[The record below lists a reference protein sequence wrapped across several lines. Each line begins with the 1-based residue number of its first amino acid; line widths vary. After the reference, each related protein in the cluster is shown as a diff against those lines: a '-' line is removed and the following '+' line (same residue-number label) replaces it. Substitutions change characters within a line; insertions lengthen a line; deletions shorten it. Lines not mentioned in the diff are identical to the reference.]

1 VLALIRVVLGITVH
15 RRGPD
20 ELPSSPFLLLLMLGA
35 SQLIE
40 LVALR
45 LANVG
50 EHDTLVMLAATAM
63 DFAFVWAVLALFER
77 RQRFLQTMSAMLAA
91 GVVLDVISALLIAW
105 HQALGASADSV
116 TVPQVLLQLLPVW
129 SVDIGGFLLSRALDR
144 PYALAVV
151 IMLGYVLLSTSL
163 IRTLLFSS
171 SV

>member
-1 VLALIRVVLGITVH
+1 MVH

-20 ELPSSPFLLLLMLGA
+20 ELPSSPSLLLLLLCA
-35 SQLIE
+35 SQFIE

-45 LANVG
+45 LAGVG
-50 EHDTLVMLAATAM
+50 DHDTLVMLAATAM
-63 DFAFVWAVLALFER
+63 DFVFVWAVLAVFDR

-105 HQALGASADSV
+105 HQDLNAPADA
-116 TVPQVLLQLLPVW
+116 TTAPQILLQLVPVW
-129 SVDIGGFLLSRALDR
+129 SVDIGGYVLSRALDR
-144 PYALAVV
+144 PYVLAVV

-163 IRTLLFSS
+163 VRTLLFSA